1 MLRGLPDVENI
12 NPSSSLRS
20 AHRRLRIDTAAPESG
35 TTCSLFIF
43 IRAAGMV
50 QTAPFRSISDH
61 EASLVSPDRTAL
73 RIVNRSASRPAV
85 SGSFLR
91 RVTSAGTSAYG
102 KIGRASGRERV
113 CQYG

>member
-1 MLRGLPDVENI
+1 MRSRSRSRSTFVIVMSLNGRLPDVENI

-61 EASLVSPDRTAL
+61 EASLVSPDRSEEHTSEL
-73 RIVNRSASRPAV
+73 QSLMRISYAV
-85 SGSFLR
+85 FCLKKK
-91 RVTSAGTSAYG
+91 TIIT
-102 KIGRASGRERV
+102 
-113 CQYG
+113 Q